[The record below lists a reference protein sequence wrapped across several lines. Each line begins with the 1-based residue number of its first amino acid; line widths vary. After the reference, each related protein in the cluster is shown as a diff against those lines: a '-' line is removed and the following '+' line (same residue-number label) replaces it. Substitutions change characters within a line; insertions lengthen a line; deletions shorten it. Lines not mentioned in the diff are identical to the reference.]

1 MTARMRGAGQ
11 FQFNLREFNA
21 AFADIG
27 TLLPY
32 MLSTIVLVGIS
43 PTAAIACFALA
54 YIATAGYYRLPV
66 PVQPMKA
73 IAAVAITS
81 SMTPESLFV
90 SGFMIGLL
98 LVVLGLTGWID
109 KLCRLVPQSIIAGLK
124 VGLGFTLSLTALSL
138 MADDPWIAAG
148 LLAVFVLLM
157 YRIHEMSILFF
168 LAVALAA
175 GQILDLPGLRLPE
188 QEFSFLAGFH
198 WPDLAILT
206 DSLQNHVLPQLS
218 LTLTNA
224 VMLTALIAHE
234 IFGPQADH
242 VTARRL
248 SLSSGFGNLF
258 LTPLGAIPMCHGAGG
273 LIAHHRFGARTG
285 GAPLII
291 GLVLLVLVL
300 LPDRLGLA
308 WLSAIPVS
316 ALGVLLLIASLQL
329 AASRRLIDARPS
341 CYPVIAITA
350 IITVVIGPFWGL
362 MAGTGAEILRKAIIR
377 RLAGHQQH

>member
-43 PTAAIACFALA
+43 PIAAIACFAVA
-54 YIATAGYYRLPV
+54 YIATAGYYGLPI

-109 KLCRLVPQSIIAGLK
+109 KLCRLVPQSIISGLK

-138 MADDPWIAAG
+138 MSDDPWMAAG
-148 LLAVFVLLM
+148 LLAVFILLM
-157 YRIHEMSILFF
+157 QWAREMSILFF

-175 GQILDLPGLRLPE
+175 GLMLDLPGLRLPA

-206 DSLQNHVLPQLS
+206 DSLKNHVLPQLS

-234 IFGPQADH
+234 IFGPQASH

-273 LIAHHRFGARTG
+273 LVAHHRFGARTG

-291 GLVLLVLVL
+291 GLVLLTLVL

-308 WLSAIPVS
+308 WLSAIPII

-350 IITVVIGPFWGL
+350 IITVVVDPFWGL
-362 MAGTGAEILRKAIIR
+362 MAGTGAEMLRKAIIR
-377 RLAGHQQH
+377 RLARRQQH